1 MIMSAHKYNI
11 NYIQTGVT
19 LLVNFL
25 EILQYSHH
33 FRNKTRLFIIFTRLY
48 RLFQIALYCTM
59 RIDIHHA
66 LFEPLIGLSPVN
78 NLNK

>member
-1 MIMSAHKYNI
+1 
-11 NYIQTGVT
+11 
-19 LLVNFL
+19 
-25 EILQYSHH
+25 
-33 FRNKTRLFIIFTRLY
+33 
-48 RLFQIALYCTM
+48 M